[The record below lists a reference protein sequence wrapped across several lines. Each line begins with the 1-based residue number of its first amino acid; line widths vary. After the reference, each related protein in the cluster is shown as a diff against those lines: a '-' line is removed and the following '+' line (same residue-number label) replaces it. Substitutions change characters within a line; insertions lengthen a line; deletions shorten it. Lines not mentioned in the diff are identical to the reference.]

1 MNTMRQVLRSLVAL
15 ALVVSVP
22 AAAWATCAER
32 GAGSAGRPTCQMS
45 ERGGGCCCRAAHGTG
60 ELPDC
65 CKVKTH
71 TTQPTILMAPP
82 ATPDLRAAATADA
95 GDVVDRIAAPGV
107 LKLLLHAEYFPLKF
121 PHGPTY
127 LRISVLLI

>member
-1 MNTMRQVLRSLVAL
+1 M
-15 ALVVSVP
+15 
-22 AAAWATCAER
+22 
-32 GAGSAGRPTCQMS
+32 CQMS
-45 ERGGGCCCRAAHGTG
+45 EKGEGCCCRAAHGTG

-65 CKVKTH
+65 CKVRTH

-95 GDVVDRIAAPGV
+95 GDVIDRIAAPDARDV
-107 LKLLLHAEYFPLKF
+107 LARAEHVPLKF
-121 PHGPTY
+121 PHDPTY